1 MPSLIVSVRACH
13 SVCERVSETEA
24 DRQWTHRLLLLHD
37 SPAVPAGGSRKV
49 DDFIALLAQRD
60 GWAALG
66 TVEQRGRRPVVV
78 IGTEGLLR
86 LSRCARSLWRQ
97 VALRK
102 SRRQVTRND
111 TESCHSFPQS
121 HVAVGAIW
129 MRPRLHKL
137 SQGCGR
143 LLLDHLSPAL
153 AIQLAD
159 ELDELQRDV
168 PADSGVQP
176 CAVHLDRGHWGARNA
191 QLHRP

>member
-1 MPSLIVSVRACH
+1 VSA
-13 SVCERVSETEA
+13 TEA

-37 SPAVPAGGSRKV
+37 CPAVPAGGSRKV

-66 TVEQRGRRPVVV
+66 TVEQRGRRPIVV
-78 IGTEGLLR
+78 IRTEGLLR

-97 VALRK
+97 VALGK
-102 SRRQVTRND
+102 SRRQVARND
-111 TESCHSFPQS
+111 TESSHSFPQS
-121 HVAVGAIW
+121 HVAFGAIR

-137 SQGCGR
+137 PQGCGR
-143 LLLDHLSPAL
+143 LLLDHLGPAL

-168 PADSGVQP
+168 PADSCVQP